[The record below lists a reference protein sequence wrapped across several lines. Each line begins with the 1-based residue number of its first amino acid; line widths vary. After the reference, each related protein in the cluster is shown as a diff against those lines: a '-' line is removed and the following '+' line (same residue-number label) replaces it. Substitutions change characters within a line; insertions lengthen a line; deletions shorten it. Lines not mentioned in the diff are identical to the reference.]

1 MTAVRN
7 LVGTWFPVFGSI
19 PAWAAHVVFL
29 AALARYTCTVPST
42 RWTLHAITA
51 ATLAVAVLATV
62 MCLRLVRGGA
72 EGSLPEEGS
81 PEEPGRLAFLGRLG
95 LIIGGTDIL
104 LIVLE
109 ELYVVGFTG
118 RSCG

>member
-1 MTAVRN
+1 VTAVRN

-19 PAWAAHVVFL
+19 PAWAAHLVFL
-29 AALARYTCTVPST
+29 AALTRYSCSVPES

-51 ATLAVAVLATV
+51 ATLAVAVLATLLS
-62 MCLRLVRGGA
+62 LRLVRGGA
-72 EGSLPEEGS
+72 EETS

-95 LIIGGTDIL
+95 LLIGATDVL

-109 ELYVVGFTG
+109 EAYVLGLSG
-118 RSCG
+118 HSCG

>member
-1 MTAVRN
+1 VSAVRN
-7 LVGTWFPVFGSI
+7 LVWTWFPVFGSI
-19 PAWAAHVVFL
+19 PAWAAHVVFI
-29 AALARYTCTVPST
+29 AALTRYSCTEPST

-62 MCLRLVRGGA
+62 MCLRMIRGDANGNV
-72 EGSLPEEGS
+72 PEETS
-81 PEEPGRLAFLGRLG
+81 PEEPGRQAFLGRLG
-95 LIIGGTDIL
+95 LIIGGTDVL